1 MHPQIAIIVLS
12 YNGLNVTKKFLNDL
26 YNNTENFSI
35 IMIDN
40 GSTDGTK
47 EYLLDFAKNHH
58 NMLLTLNE
66 NNAGVINGR
75 NQGYA
80 IYKTMNNKPDLFMFL
95 DNDQYVQKGWLE
107 QHYDVMEHGAFDI
120 VGVANG
126 SQPTVDQRGKIF
138 IPVRMHQD
146 STDLNEPLISMDGF
160 AWKAK
165 YGSWNFDSDVVITNS
180 SQEVIDST
188 TYRIYPRDG
197 IVVFSSKQ
205 NGPLYISIEN
215 SGNLRLG
222 IRIINKIATDPVR
235 IYGFGFLYNTNIFLP
250 SPLSEKPP
258 SATDIK
264 ILPELPLS

>member
-120 VGVANG
+120 VGVEAWLLN
-126 SQPTVDQRGKIF
+126 SVCF
-138 IPVRMHQD
+138 PVRQCKRPSD
-146 STDLNEPLISMDGF
+146 SFSYVGCGGMLIKSGVPEKIGM
-160 AWKAK
+160 
-165 YGSWNFDSDVVITNS
+165 FDSSFNPCYFEDP
-180 SQEVIDST
+180 DFC
-188 TYRIYPRDG
+188 YRCRNEGFKIGWNYKPKLVHLAHQTLGLNRQRMEN
-197 IVVFSSKQ
+197 FKKSHAYFCSKWQ
-205 NGPLYISIEN
+205 KKNIKPIIQGVLPVLEN
-215 SGNLRLG
+215 
-222 IRIINKIATDPVR
+222 
-235 IYGFGFLYNTNIFLP
+235 
-250 SPLSEKPP
+250 
-258 SATDIK
+258 
-264 ILPELPLS
+264 